1 VILQVLKQTIA
12 QMQSTKLSGQPIICQ
27 LLSFLPKELVT
38 ESVAKFDS
46 DKYYKT
52 MSTYKQFVFML
63 YGIVSKSGSLT
74 SLCKCLL
81 FLEGKLGYVGIDK
94 LPPSSTLSDAN
105 CKRNSDVFQDLY
117 YRLFNHYKSE
127 LLGGFSCL
135 PINGEVSASKIKRF
149 DSTTFTLFVDVF
161 KGAGRKPEQGT
172 KKGGVKAQ
180 TVLGLDSLVP
190 EFIELGPAA
199 KNDKDFLGQLVVKTG
214 YLYVFD
220 KGYVNYTVYRDWTK
234 QQVSFV
240 TRLNDNAS
248 YLVLEDKIVDHFDL
262 ITGQGVIADQV
273 IQVKVKGDKQG
284 LKLRLITYKDPET
297 GKVLKFL
304 TNHFTYQAN
313 TITLIYK
320 NRWAIEPFFK
330 QLKQNYQLGY
340 FFSDSE
346 QGIKS
351 QIWIALIANLIFT
364 LIYQRNKQAEA
375 FVTIVS
381 MARAGLNTYVCF
393 LSIIKHE
400 KLSIEDRDNG
410 IVQLKIFENRQG
422 GVFETINKSP

>member
-1 VILQVLKQTIA
+1 
-12 QMQSTKLSGQPIICQ
+12 MQPTKLSGQPIICQ
-27 LLSFLPKELVT
+27 LLSFLPKELVA
-38 ESVAKFDS
+38 ESVAKFES

-52 MSTYKQFVFML
+52 MSTYKQLVFML

-105 CKRNSDVFQDLY
+105 CNRNSDVFQDLY
-117 YRLFNHYKSE
+117 DRLFEHYKSE
-127 LLGGFSCL
+127 LQGGFSCL
-135 PINGEVSASKIKRF
+135 PINGEASASKIKRF
-149 DSTTFTLFVDVF
+149 DSTTFTLFVDVL
-161 KGAGRKPEQGT
+161 KGAGRNPEHGK
-172 KKGGVKAQ
+172 KKGGIKAQ

-190 EFIELGPAA
+190 EFIALSPAA

-220 KGYVNYTVYRDWTK
+220 KGYVNYAVYQDWTK
-234 QQVSFV
+234 QQVSFL
-240 TRLNDNAS
+240 TRLNENAS
-248 YLVLEDKIVDHFDL
+248 YVVLKDNKVDHFDPV
-262 ITGQGVIADQV
+262 TGQGVIADQLV
-273 IQVKVKGDKQG
+273 QVKVKGNKMG

-304 TNHFTYQAN
+304 TNHFAYQAH

-346 QGIKS
+346 QGIKT

-364 LIYQRNKQAEA
+364 LIYQRNKESET

-381 MARAGLNTYVCF
+381 MARAGLNSYVCF
-393 LSIIKHE
+393 LSIIKRE
-400 KLSIEDRDNG
+400 KLSIPNKNNG
-410 IVQLKIFENRQG
+410 IVQLKIFENQQG
-422 GVFETINKSP
+422 GVLETINKSP

>member
-1 VILQVLKQTIA
+1 
-12 QMQSTKLSGQPIICQ
+12 MQPTKLSGQPIICQ
-27 LLSFLPKELVT
+27 LLSFLPKELVA
-38 ESVAKFDS
+38 ESVAKFES

-52 MSTYKQFVFML
+52 MSTYKQLVFML

-105 CKRNSDVFQDLY
+105 CNRNSDVFQDLY
-117 YRLFNHYKSE
+117 DRLFEHYKSE
-127 LLGGFSCL
+127 LQGGFSCL
-135 PINGEVSASKIKRF
+135 PINGEASASKIKRF
-149 DSTTFTLFVDVF
+149 DSTTFTLFVDVL
-161 KGAGRKPEQGT
+161 KGAGRNPEHGK
-172 KKGGVKAQ
+172 KKGGIKAQ

-190 EFIELGPAA
+190 EFIALSPAA

-220 KGYVNYTVYRDWTK
+220 KGYVNYAVYQDWTK

-248 YLVLEDKIVDHFDL
+248 YVVLKDNKVDHFDPV
-262 ITGQGVIADQV
+262 TGQGVIADQLV
-273 IQVKVKGDKQG
+273 QVKVKGNKMG

-304 TNHFTYQAN
+304 TNHFAYQAH

-346 QGIKS
+346 QGIKT

-364 LIYQRNKQAEA
+364 LIYQRNKESET

-381 MARAGLNTYVCF
+381 MARAGLNSYVCF
-393 LSIIKHE
+393 LSIIKRE
-400 KLSIEDRDNG
+400 KLSIPNKNNG
-410 IVQLKIFENRQG
+410 IVQLKIFENQQG
-422 GVFETINKSP
+422 GVLETINNSP

>member
-1 VILQVLKQTIA
+1 
-12 QMQSTKLSGQPIICQ
+12 MQPTKLSGQPIICQ
-27 LLSFLPKELVT
+27 LLSFLPKELIAQ
-38 ESVAKFDS
+38 SVAKFDS

-52 MSTYKQFVFML
+52 MSTYKQLVFML

-81 FLEGKLGYVGIDK
+81 FLEGKLSYVGIDK
-94 LPPSSTLSDAN
+94 LPAISTLSDAN
-105 CKRNSDVFQDLY
+105 CNRHSDVFEDLY
-117 YRLFNHYKSE
+117 YRLFDHYKTE
-127 LLGGFSCL
+127 LQAGFSGL
-135 PINGEVSASKIKRF
+135 PINGEAAGSKIKRF
-149 DSTTFTLFVDVF
+149 DSTTFTLFVDVL
-161 KGAGRKPEQGT
+161 KGAGRNPEHGT

-199 KNDKDFLGQLVVKTG
+199 KNDKDFLGQLIVKPG

-234 QQVSFV
+234 QGVSFV
-240 TRLNDNAS
+240 TRLNENAS
-248 YLVLEDKIVDHFDL
+248 YVVLEDKKIEHFDL
-262 ITGQGVIADQV
+262 VTGQGVIADQV
-273 IQVKVKGDKQG
+273 IKVKLKGDKMG
-284 LKLRLITYKDPET
+284 LKLRLVTYKDPET

-304 TNHFTYQAN
+304 TNHFVYQAQ

-346 QGIKS
+346 QGIKT

-364 LIYQRNKQAEA
+364 LIYQRNKEAES
-375 FVTIVS
+375 FMTIVS
-381 MARAGLNTYVCF
+381 MARAGLNTYVCI
-393 LSIIKHE
+393 LTIIKHK
-400 KLSIEDRDNG
+400 KLSPEDRNNE
-410 IVQLKIFENRQG
+410 IVQLKIFENQQ
-422 GVFETINKSP
+422 GVFSKQQEKPPKMS

>member
-1 VILQVLKQTIA
+1 
-12 QMQSTKLSGQPIICQ
+12 M
-27 LLSFLPKELVT
+27 
-38 ESVAKFDS
+38 
-46 DKYYKT
+46 
-52 MSTYKQFVFML
+52 
-63 YGIVSKSGSLT
+63 
-74 SLCKCLL
+74 
-81 FLEGKLGYVGIDK
+81 
-94 LPPSSTLSDAN
+94 
-105 CKRNSDVFQDLY
+105 
-117 YRLFNHYKSE
+117 
-127 LLGGFSCL
+127 
-135 PINGEVSASKIKRF
+135 
-149 DSTTFTLFVDVF
+149 
-161 KGAGRKPEQGT
+161 
-172 KKGGVKAQ
+172 
-180 TVLGLDSLVP
+180 
-190 EFIELGPAA
+190 
-199 KNDKDFLGQLVVKTG
+199 
-214 YLYVFD
+214 YVFD

-248 YLVLEDKIVDHFDL
+248 YIVLEDKIVDHFDL

-273 IQVKVKGDKQG
+273 IQVKVKDDKKG
-284 LKLRLITYKDPET
+284 LKLRLVTYKDPET
-297 GKVLKFL
+297 NKVLKFL

-346 QGIKS
+346 QGIKT

-400 KLSIEDRDNG
+400 KLSIEDRNNG

>member
-1 VILQVLKQTIA
+1 
-12 QMQSTKLSGQPIICQ
+12 MQPTKLSGQPIICQ
-27 LLSFLPKELVT
+27 LLSFLPKELVA

-52 MSTYKQFVFML
+52 MSTYKQLVFML
-63 YGIVSKSGSLT
+63 YGIVSKSDSLT

-81 FLEGKLGYVGIDK
+81 FLEGKLVYVGIDK
-94 LPPSSTLSDAN
+94 LPATSTLSDAN
-105 CKRNSDVFQDLY
+105 CKRNSEVFEDLY
-117 YRLFNHYKSE
+117 YRLFNYYKTE
-127 LLGGFSCL
+127 LEGGFSGL
-135 PINGEVSASKIKRF
+135 PINGEASTSKIKRF
-149 DSTTFTLFVDVF
+149 DSTTFTLFVDVL
-161 KGAGRKPEQGT
+161 KGAGRNPEHGT

-199 KNDKDFLGQLVVKTG
+199 KNDKDFLGQLIVKPG

-234 QQVSFV
+234 QGVSFV
-240 TRLNDNAS
+240 TRLNENAS
-248 YLVLEDKIVDHFDL
+248 YVVLEDKKVEHFDL
-262 ITGQGVIADQV
+262 VTGQGVIADQM
-273 IQVKVKGDKQG
+273 IQVKVKGDKTG
-284 LKLRLITYKDPET
+284 LKLRLVTYKDPET

-304 TNHFTYQAN
+304 TNHFAYQAH

-346 QGIKS
+346 HGIKT

-364 LIYQRNKQAEA
+364 LIYQRNKEAES

-381 MARAGLNTYVCF
+381 MARAGLNTYVCI
-393 LSIIKHE
+393 LTIIKHK
-400 KLSIEDRDNG
+400 KLSPEDRNNE
-410 IVQLKIFENRQG
+410 IVQLKIFENQQG
-422 GVFETINKSP
+422 GVLKSTNKSP

>member
-1 VILQVLKQTIA
+1 
-12 QMQSTKLSGQPIICQ
+12 MQPTKLSGQPIICQ
-27 LLSFLPKELVT
+27 LLSFLPKELVA
-38 ESVAKFDS
+38 ESVSKFDS

-52 MSTYKQFVFML
+52 MSTYKQLVFML

-81 FLEGKLGYVGIDK
+81 FLEGKLVYVGIDK
-94 LPPSSTLSDAN
+94 LPATSTLSDAN
-105 CKRNSDVFQDLY
+105 CNRNSDVFQDLY
-117 YRLFNHYKSE
+117 YRLFDHYKTE
-127 LLGGFSCL
+127 LQDGFSGL
-135 PINGEVSASKIKRF
+135 PINGEASTSKIKRF
-149 DSTTFTLFVDVF
+149 DSTTFTLFVDVL
-161 KGAGRKPEQGT
+161 KGAGRNPENGT

-190 EFIELGPAA
+190 EFIALSPAA
-199 KNDKDFLGQLVVKTG
+199 KNDKDFLGQLIVKPG

-220 KGYVNYTVYRDWTK
+220 KGYVNYAVYRDWTK
-234 QQVSFV
+234 QGVSFV
-240 TRLNDNAS
+240 TRLNENAS
-248 YLVLEDKIVDHFDL
+248 YVVLEDKMVDHFDL
-262 ITGQGVIADQV
+262 VTGQGVIADQM
-273 IQVKVKGDKQG
+273 IQVKVKGDKKG
-284 LKLRLITYKDPET
+284 LKLRLVTYKDPET

-304 TNHFTYQAN
+304 TNHFAYQAH

-346 QGIKS
+346 YGIKT

-364 LIYQRNKQAEA
+364 LIYQRNKEAES

-381 MARAGLNTYVCF
+381 MARTGLNTYVCI
-393 LSIIKHE
+393 LTIIKHK
-400 KLSIEDRDNG
+400 KLSPEDRNNE
-410 IVQLKIFENRQG
+410 IVQLKIFENQQG
-422 GVFETINKSP
+422 GVFKSTNKSP

>member
-1 VILQVLKQTIA
+1 
-12 QMQSTKLSGQPIICQ
+12 MQPTKLSGQPIICQ
-27 LLSFLPKELVT
+27 LLSFLPKELVA

-52 MSTYKQFVFML
+52 MSTYKQLVFML
-63 YGIVSKSGSLT
+63 YGIVSKSDSLT

-81 FLEGKLGYVGIDK
+81 FLEGKLVYVGIDK
-94 LPPSSTLSDAN
+94 LPATSTLSDAN
-105 CKRNSDVFQDLY
+105 CKRNSEVFEDLY
-117 YRLFNHYKSE
+117 YRLFNYYKTE
-127 LLGGFSCL
+127 LEGGFSGL
-135 PINGEVSASKIKRF
+135 PINGEASTSKIKRF
-149 DSTTFTLFVDVF
+149 DSTTFTLFVDVL
-161 KGAGRKPEQGT
+161 KGAGRNPEHGT

-199 KNDKDFLGQLVVKTG
+199 KNDKDFLGQLIVKPG

-220 KGYVNYTVYRDWTK
+220 KGYVNYTVYQDWTK
-234 QQVSFV
+234 QGVSFV
-240 TRLNDNAS
+240 TRLNENAS
-248 YLVLEDKIVDHFDL
+248 YVVLEDKKVEHFDL
-262 ITGQGVIADQV
+262 VTGQGVIADQM
-273 IQVKVKGDKQG
+273 IQVKVKGDKTG
-284 LKLRLITYKDPET
+284 LKLRLVTYKDPET

-304 TNHFTYQAN
+304 TNHFAYQAH

-346 QGIKS
+346 HGIKT

-364 LIYQRNKQAEA
+364 LIYQRNKEAES

-381 MARAGLNTYVCF
+381 MARAGLNTYVCI
-393 LSIIKHE
+393 LTIIKHK
-400 KLSIEDRDNG
+400 KLSPEDRNNE
-410 IVQLKIFENRQG
+410 IVQLKIFENQQG
-422 GVFETINKSP
+422 GVLKSTNKSP

>member
-1 VILQVLKQTIA
+1 
-12 QMQSTKLSGQPIICQ
+12 MQPTKLSGQPIICQ
-27 LLSFLPKELVT
+27 LLSFLPKELVA
-38 ESVAKFDS
+38 ESVAKFES

-52 MSTYKQFVFML
+52 MSTYKQLVFML

-105 CKRNSDVFQDLY
+105 CNRNSDVFQDLY
-117 YRLFNHYKSE
+117 YRLFDHYKAE
-127 LLGGFSCL
+127 LQGGFSCL
-135 PINGEVSASKIKRF
+135 PINGEAPANKIKRF
-149 DSTTFTLFVDVF
+149 DSTTFTLFVDVL
-161 KGAGRKPEQGT
+161 KGAGRNPGHGK
-172 KKGGVKAQ
+172 KKGGIKAQ

-190 EFIELGPAA
+190 EFIALCPAA
-199 KNDKDFLGQLVVKTG
+199 KNDKDFLGQLIVKPG

-220 KGYVNYTVYRDWTK
+220 KGYVNYAVYRDWTK

-248 YLVLEDKIVDHFDL
+248 YVVLRDNNIDHFDL
-262 ITGQGVIADQV
+262 VTGQGVIADQL
-273 IQVKVKGDKQG
+273 IQVKIKGDKGG
-284 LKLRLITYKDPET
+284 LTLRLVTYKDPET

-304 TNHFTYQAN
+304 TNHFAYQAH

-346 QGIKS
+346 QGIKT

-364 LIYQRNKQAEA
+364 LIYQRNKEAET

-381 MARAGLNTYVCF
+381 MARVGLNSYVCF
-393 LSIIKHE
+393 LSIIKRE
-400 KLSIEDRDNG
+400 ILSPDDRNNG
-410 IVQLKIFENRQG
+410 IVQLKIFENQQG
-422 GVFETINKSP
+422 GVFETTNKSP